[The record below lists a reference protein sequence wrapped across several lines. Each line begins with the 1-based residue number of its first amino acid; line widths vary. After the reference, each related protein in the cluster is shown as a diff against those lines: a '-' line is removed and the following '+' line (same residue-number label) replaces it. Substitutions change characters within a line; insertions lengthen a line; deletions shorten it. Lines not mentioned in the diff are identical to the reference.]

1 MTEASVVVIGDATL
15 DVHVSPMRRMAAGSD
30 VPAEIRMR
38 PGGQG
43 ANLAVRLA
51 RQGVAV
57 TLVCALADDLAAHM
71 VRAALAEDVVTVEA
85 VLTDATGVIVV
96 IGDADGERSMLSHRA
111 PIPPDVAGTVAAG
124 LSPAWLLVSGYAL
137 LQPDASALAS
147 RLATAPARRVLV
159 GCAVADDALD
169 AWRAAAHDLRPDLV
183 IANREEATAAR
194 LEDLATVLAITDSN
208 GAEAAS
214 GEQHVRAEAPT
225 GPPAVDTTGAG
236 DAFAAAFV
244 AALADAPWPP
254 PRDALRAAVERGVTL
269 ASAVVRVPGAQAP
282 VAGERPAMLRP

>member
-1 MTEASVVVIGDATL
+1 MTAPSVVVVGDATL
-15 DVHVSPMRRMAAGSD
+15 DVHVSPMRPMAAGSD

-57 TLVCALADDLAAHM
+57 TLVCVHADDPAAAMVRSALADDGVIVASHS
-71 VRAALAEDVVTVEA
+71 
-85 VLTDATGVIVV
+85 TDATGVIVV
-96 IGDADGERSMLSHRA
+96 IGDASGERSMLSHRA
-111 PIPPDVAGTVAAG
+111 PIPPDVAATVAG

-147 RLATAPARRVLV
+147 GLAAVPARRVLV

-169 AWRAAAHDLRPDLV
+169 AWRAAARQLSPDLV
-183 IANREEATAAR
+183 MANREEATAAR
-194 LEDLATVLAITDSN
+194 LDDLGAALAITHAT
-208 GAEAAS
+208 GAEARI
-214 GEQHVRAEAPT
+214 GDQHVRVAAPA
-225 GPPAVDTTGAG
+225 GPPAIDTTGAG

-244 AALADAPWPP
+244 ASMAGATWPP
-254 PRDALRAAVERGVTL
+254 SRDALQAAVERGLRL
-269 ASAVVRVPGAQAP
+269 ASAVVRVPGAQAR